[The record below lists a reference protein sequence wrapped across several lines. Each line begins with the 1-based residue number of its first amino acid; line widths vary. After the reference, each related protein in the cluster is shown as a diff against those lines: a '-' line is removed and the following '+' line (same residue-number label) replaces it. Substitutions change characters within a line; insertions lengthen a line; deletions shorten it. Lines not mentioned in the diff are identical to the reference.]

1 MRILHSVG
9 EPINPEAWEWYFRV
23 VGVGSTWWM
32 TETGGI
38 MNALPILGVNVE
50 VLNQDGM
57 PTPRGERG
65 YFVISNP

>member
-1 MRILHSVG
+1 
-9 EPINPEAWEWYFRV
+9 
-23 VGVGSTWWM
+23 M